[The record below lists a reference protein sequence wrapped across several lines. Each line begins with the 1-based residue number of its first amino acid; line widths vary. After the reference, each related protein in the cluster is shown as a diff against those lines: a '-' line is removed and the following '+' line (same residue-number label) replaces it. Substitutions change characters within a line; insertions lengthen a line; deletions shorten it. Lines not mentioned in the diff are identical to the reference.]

1 MRVGMDGTK
10 LHYATLRYEVSST
23 EISPLRKKMYS
34 TYSDACTSQRGR
46 KEAHVCLFWATI
58 FQGWPVSGRRNA
70 SMTLS
75 THVRGKRPGCL
86 TRWRSSL
93 HHCRSRVYK
102 ILEATLVRVLH
113 SRRTSK
119 QAQKSWPAFH
129 ALCWQIATCK
139 GSHTTWWSPLN
150 TGNITNCS
158 TFHQRYRLRQLHQLN
173 FPLQI
178 SFPYDVA
185 IKWEPSNLIQ
195 TVSGGAAP
203 HPLPLVGLS
212 AVSRCGFRSQDHT
225 HPAFLF
231 RSVTWRLRLF
241 RQWQLKRPATDQR
254 LILRLTF
261 PVDQLP
267 VSSAF

>member
-1 MRVGMDGTK
+1 
-10 LHYATLRYEVSST
+10 
-23 EISPLRKKMYS
+23 MYS

-75 THVRGKRPGCL
+75 THVGGKRPGCL

-129 ALCWQIATCK
+129 ALCRQIATCK

-150 TGNITNCS
+150 SGNITNCS

-185 IKWEPSNLIQ
+185 IKWAVKSNPDGFRRSSASSTSISRSQCCFQVWFSEPR
-195 TVSGGAAP
+195 P
-203 HPLPLVGLS
+203 HPSCISLS
-212 AVSRCGFRSQDHT
+212 
-225 HPAFLF
+225 
-231 RSVTWRLRLF
+231 
-241 RQWQLKRPATDQR
+241 
-254 LILRLTF
+254 
-261 PVDQLP
+261 
-267 VSSAF
+267 

>member
-1 MRVGMDGTK
+1 MALFSPPLQVEGVQDIG
-10 LHYATLRYEVSST
+10 SNIGPST
-23 EISPLRKKMYS
+23 ALPQNFQTGSKELTSISRSLPTRLPPARAAIPL
-34 TYSDACTSQRGR
+34 G
-46 KEAHVCLFWATI
+46 
-58 FQGWPVSGRRNA
+58 G
-70 SMTLS
+70 
-75 THVRGKRPGCL
+75 
-86 TRWRSSL
+86 
-93 HHCRSRVYK
+93 
-102 ILEATLVRVLH
+102 
-113 SRRTSK
+113 
-119 QAQKSWPAFH
+119 
-129 ALCWQIATCK
+129 
-139 GSHTTWWSPLN
+139 SPLN